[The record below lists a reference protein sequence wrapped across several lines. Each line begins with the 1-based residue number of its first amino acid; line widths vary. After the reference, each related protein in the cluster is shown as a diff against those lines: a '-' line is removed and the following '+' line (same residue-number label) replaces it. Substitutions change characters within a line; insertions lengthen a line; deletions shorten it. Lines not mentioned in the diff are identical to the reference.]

1 MRLTGR
7 ISRKGKKTRITIR
20 QSRFA
25 VPIAARAPTWNHSGQ
40 NKRRCGRNAMTRNVG
55 RLLAALITL
64 GVAWQSPAAADTVRL
79 ITPFAA
85 GGPADLLARL
95 LAQELREQLGAAG
108 RQYVEDNHRW
118 DQCLEP
124 LRQLLLMRDSI

>member
-25 VPIAARAPTWNHSGQ
+25 VPIAARAPAWNHSRL
-40 NKRRCGRNAMTRNVG
+40 NESRCGKDVMTRNVG
-55 RLLAALITL
+55 RWLAALITL
-64 GVAWQSPAAADTVRL
+64 GVAWHSPATADTVRL
-79 ITPFAA
+79 VTPFAS

-95 LAQELREQLGAAG
+95 GVVQRIHEDAEGG
-108 RQYVEDNHRW
+108 RCHT
-118 DQCLEP
+118 
-124 LRQLLLMRDSI
+124 